1 MEGLWKGKSHTPI
14 SHPPLWKHVA
24 HVPSVPPIICSN
36 KADKKQPPGAD
47 IYLTLQSPVAERIN
61 PKPNHITPIQGK
73 KKNEERIEKLLN
85 TKARNV
91 FSELPTQKAP
101 KKPTHTHTQ
110 CTYEWEINIKNN
122 NFDFLTGTQ
131 KGGRGKPQVYC
142 IPLTE
147 SPEFGS
153 IYIFFRR

>member
-1 MEGLWKGKSHTPI
+1 
-14 SHPPLWKHVA
+14 
-24 HVPSVPPIICSN
+24 VPSVPPIICSN

-131 KGGRGKPQVYC
+131 KGGGAQAPSLLHSTYG
-142 IPLTE
+142 IPRVWEHL
-147 SPEFGS
+147 
-153 IYIFFRR
+153 YIFSPLSKSDKHSFIIHSHTHSTRI